1 MKYVVTSTFGLEKI
15 TKNELIRL
23 GYEIESVENGAITVT
38 GNINSIAD
46 LNINLRTADRVYLL
60 ITKFKAL
67 TFDELFDGI
76 YRAPFEEYLSEEAS
90 FPVVTKSVKSALYS
104 KSDIQR
110 ISKKAI
116 VKRLS
121 DDYGIEEF
129 SEDGENC
136 TISVNIYKDEVSVL
150 LNTSGEGLNKRG
162 YRVKQ
167 TEAPMKETLA
177 AGLVL
182 LSDWNY
188 KKALVDPM
196 CGSGT
201 IVIEAAMLALDIAPG
216 LNRKFAAEDF
226 IFVPFDLFKNKRK
239 EALEKIKKDRTL
251 NIKAMDIDERAI
263 RISEENAKEAGV
275 FDYIEFSVSD
285 VLDLELEDTPGTLIT
300 NPPYAKRL
308 STQNEVLDI
317 YEALG
322 DEVFSL
328 DNWSCYVLTANE
340 GFENAFGEK
349 ADRNRKL
356 YNGNIKCY
364 YYQYVTGWR
373 Y

>member
-23 GYEIESVENGAITVT
+23 GYEIDSVENGAITVT

-60 ITKFKAL
+60 ITKFKAV

-76 YRAPFEEYLSEEAS
+76 YSAPFEEYLSEEAA
-90 FPVVTKSVKSALYS
+90 FPVVTKSVKSTLYS
-104 KSDIQR
+104 KADIQR

-121 DDYGIEEF
+121 DDYGIDEF
-129 SEDGENC
+129 PETGENC
-136 TISVNIYKDEVSVL
+136 TISVNIYHDEVSVL
-150 LNTSGEGLNKRG
+150 LNTSGEALNKRG

-188 KKALVDPM
+188 KKELVDPM

-226 IFVPFDLFKNKRK
+226 IFVPYDLFKNKRA
-239 EALEKIKKDRTL
+239 EALSKIKKDKTL
-251 NIKAMDIDERAI
+251 SIKAMDIDSAAI
-263 RISEENAKEAGV
+263 QIAKENAKEAGV
-275 FDYIEFSVSD
+275 FECIDFSVQD
-285 VLDLELEDTPGTLIT
+285 VRNLELDDVVGTIIT
-300 NPPYAKRL
+300 NPPYGMRL
-308 STQNEVLDI
+308 SNRNEVLDI

-328 DNWSCYVLTANE
+328 ENWSCYVLTANE
-340 GFENAFGEK
+340 DFENAFGEK

-364 YYQYVTGWR
+364 YYQYIVGWR